1 MLHVNF
7 AGIVDFCLRR
17 AWAIILAS
25 ALILV
30 GSSVYV
36 ARHFAVNSNI
46 SNLLSPNLPW
56 RQRELAYQQAFPQQA
71 TSIIAVVGAPTPEF
85 SDAATAALV
94 ARLLPQSNRF
104 RSIEAAQ
111 GGEFFARNGLL
122 YLP

>member
-17 AWAIILAS
+17 AWAIVLAS

-56 RQRELAYQQAFPQQA
+56 RQRELAYQEAFPQQA
-71 TSIIAVVGAPTPEF
+71 TSIIAVAGAPTPEF
-85 SDAATAALV
+85 ADAATAALV
-94 ARLLPQSNRF
+94 ARLSPQSNRF